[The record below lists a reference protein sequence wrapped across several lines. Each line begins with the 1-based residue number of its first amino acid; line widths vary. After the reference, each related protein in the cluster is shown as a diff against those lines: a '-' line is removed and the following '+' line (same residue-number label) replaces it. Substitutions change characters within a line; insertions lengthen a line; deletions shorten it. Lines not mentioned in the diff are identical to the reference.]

1 MIMKS
6 NQTLQYI
13 TASVLVVIAV
23 VLVIMPIGMA
33 IWSGMM

>member
-1 MIMKS
+1 MKS

-13 TASVLVVIAV
+13 TASALVVIAV
-23 VLVIMPIGMA
+23 VLVIMLIGMA

>member
-13 TASVLVVIAV
+13 TASALVVIAV
-23 VLVIMPIGMA
+23 VLVIMLIGMT

>member
-13 TASVLVVIAV
+13 TASALVVIAV
-23 VLVIMPIGMA
+23 VLVIMLIGMA